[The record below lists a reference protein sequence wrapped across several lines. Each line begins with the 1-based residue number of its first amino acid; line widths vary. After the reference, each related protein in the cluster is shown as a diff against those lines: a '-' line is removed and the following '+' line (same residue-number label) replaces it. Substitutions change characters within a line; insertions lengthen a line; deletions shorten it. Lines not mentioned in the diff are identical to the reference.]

1 MRLHRLRVTAFQ
13 AFAGSEQV
21 DFDALG
27 SAGLFLLHGDTGAGK
42 TTLLDAVCFA
52 LYGEVP
58 GARARDARLRSDH
71 AAPDVRTEVELEVTL
86 RGRRFRIVRRPK
98 QERPKVRGEGVTE
111 EGHSCTV
118 QELRDGEWTSI
129 ASRPDE
135 ARSELAE
142 PLGMTVD
149 QFCQVVLLPQGEF
162 ASFLRAGSDER
173 WKLLE
178 RLFGTERF
186 AAVERWLVDRAKEA
200 RRDLHEQL
208 RDARDVVSRLSQ
220 AAEEDPPEGW
230 EDQPERARDW
240 AGGLGMTAQ
249 ANAVT
254 AQEAATTARAARAA
268 AEAALAA
275 GLELSERRERHAKA
289 TAELRQW
296 EASRHV
302 RDEAAEQLRIAR
314 RAAPVAPLLAAAD
327 ARAAEAADA
336 DTAATAAWEALDDDA
351 RAAATA
357 AAAPDG
363 DAAAAGRRS
372 IAPDADGAASPDGD
386 AGAAGEG
393 AASVAEQPASEAD
406 ADPSAAAPL
415 AAATPSASP
424 ADDAILTLFDL
435 PPLDDGAAGGGSG
448 ADAGL
453 GAPAGG
459 TGSTDGPGAPGDGA
473 GDGDRPGAPAAE
485 TGAGDAPGAP
495 ADGAGA
501 DDTPAASEAPAAEP
515 LRAHAAQLRTRAGA
529 LGALVAVEERL
540 VADEA
545 ALAQLDEQAKAADTR
560 AAAARQ
566 AIEEGERERLRLDEM
581 VQSARRAA
589 DRIAALSQEA
599 TTAKARAKAAAERD
613 RLAAAQ
619 AALDDAVRAAVDSE
633 QGAHAAWLELRERR
647 LAGMAAELAT
657 GLVPGEPC
665 AVCGA
670 TDHPAPAHL
679 DGDHRDAAAP
689 VHATAAGAAVR
700 ASDGDHQDAPA
711 PADPTE
717 PEGGA
722 SAATAA
728 GRAGERAPAGRL
740 SLAEQER
747 AAQAE
752 HAARAQERA
761 TRERAAADNATALA
775 AARAVAGE
783 DAADALRAHA
793 ELLAQRIAHARKEA
807 EGLAAAEAA
816 LTALAATSASHE
828 QRRREAE
835 QAAAGARATRAE
847 RSAALDADR
856 ARVAEARGT
865 FPTLVARVE
874 ALNAAADDAERAAAA
889 LEQAARTAA
898 ARDEAVIAAERAARD
913 AGFADAEEA
922 RAAVREE
929 TALADLERRLRD
941 FDEGIAR
948 RTALVHDETLRA
960 AAAADPPDL
969 DALQTAAEQAA
980 RQDEES
986 QGRHSVEQR
995 RLSAVGTLA
1004 ATLDGSLTA
1013 LAPIAE
1019 RSRRASEL
1027 AALAD
1032 GSSAA
1037 NRLRMRL
1044 SAYVLAAR
1052 LEEVAQAATARLD
1065 RMSNGRYALV
1075 HSDDGGRGRRRG
1087 GLELRVVDGWT
1098 GQERAPSTLS
1108 GGETFIAS
1116 LALALG
1122 LADVVAAEAGGSR
1135 LETLFI
1141 DEGFGSLDERT
1152 LDEVLDVLD
1161 TLREG
1166 GRAVGIVS
1174 HVAELRQ
1181 RVPAKLHV
1189 VKSRT
1194 GSRVEQSSPAA
1205 AS

>member
-27 SAGLFLLHGDTGAGK
+27 AAGLFLLHGDTGAGK

-71 AAPDVRTEVELEVTL
+71 AEPDVRTEVELEVTL
-86 RGRRFRIVRRPK
+86 RERRFRIVRRPK

-118 QELRDGEWTSI
+118 QELRDGEWV
-129 ASRPDE
+129 AVAARPDE
-135 ARSELAE
+135 ARAELAD

-162 ASFLRAGSDER
+162 ANFLRAGSDER

-186 AAVERWLVDRAKEA
+186 AQVERWLVDRAKEA

-220 AAEEDPPEGW
+220 AAEEQPPEGW
-230 EDQPERARDW
+230 EDEPELAREW

-249 ANAVT
+249 ANAFT
-254 AQEAATTARAARAA
+254 AQEVATTARAARAA
-268 AEAALAA
+268 AERALAEA
-275 GLELSERRERHAKA
+275 VELAERRDRHAKA
-289 TAELRQW
+289 TAELTQW
-296 EASRHV
+296 EASRSV
-302 RDEAAEQLRIAR
+302 RDEAARELATAR
-314 RAAPVAPLLAAAD
+314 AAAPVAPLLASAT
-327 ARAAEAADA
+327 ARAEEAQAAAADA
-336 DTAATAAWEALDDDA
+336 DAAWARLDAEAHAAVEAAVAPTPPTSVPAQAAEDA
-351 RAAATA
+351 AA
-357 AAAPDG
+357 AAAPAESATAPLTADPHPSEEGDPALSVDAHQSDLAEPADDG
-363 DAAAAGRRS
+363 LMTLFDFVDATAPATADEADAAA
-372 IAPDADGAASPDGD
+372 DETGAAADETGAAANETGAAANEPSGPATQAGAPAEE
-386 AGAAGEG
+386 AGAA
-393 AASVAEQPASEAD
+393 AD
-406 ADPSAAAPL
+406 
-415 AAATPSASP
+415 
-424 ADDAILTLFDL
+424 
-435 PPLDDGAAGGGSG
+435 
-448 ADAGL
+448 
-453 GAPAGG
+453 
-459 TGSTDGPGAPGDGA
+459 
-473 GDGDRPGAPAAE
+473 
-485 TGAGDAPGAP
+485 GAP
-495 ADGAGA
+495 AD
-501 DDTPAASEAPAAEP
+501 PAAA
-515 LRAHAAQLRTRAGA
+515 LRAHAGELRTQAGA
-529 LGALVAVEERL
+529 LGALVAVEKRL
-540 VADEA
+540 AADEA
-545 ALAQLDEQAKAADTR
+545 ALAELEAQATAADQR

-566 AIEEGERERLRLDEM
+566 AIEESERERLRLDET

-589 DRIAALSQEA
+589 DRIEAFAQEERSA
-599 TTAKARAKAAAERD
+599 VERARHAAERD
-613 RLAAAQ
+613 RLTAAQ
-619 AALDDAVRAAVDSE
+619 TALDDAARAAVDAE
-633 QGAHAAWLELRERR
+633 QAAHAAWLELRERR
-647 LAGMAAELAT
+647 LAGMAAELAA
-657 GLVPGEPC
+657 GLVAGEPC

-670 TDHPAPAHL
+670 TDHPAPAHTAA
-679 DGDHRDAAAP
+679 DAADVP
-689 VHATAAGAAVR
+689 VSADPGVDGTLRPAVIRAGAL
-700 ASDGDHQDAPA
+700 DAGAEAGAQPG
-711 PADPTE
+711 
-717 PEGGA
+717 GGA
-722 SAATAA
+722 I
-728 GRAGERAPAGRL
+728 P
-740 SLAEQER
+740 LAEQER
-747 AAQAE
+747 AAQAA
-752 HAARAQERA
+752 HAELAQERA
-761 TRERAAADNATALA
+761 RAERAATENATALA
-775 AARAVAGE
+775 AARAVAG
-783 DAADALRAHA
+783 DAAADELRAHA
-793 ELLAQRIAHARKEA
+793 EQLGQRIAHARKEA
-807 EGLAAAEAA
+807 AGLATAEAA
-816 LTALAATSASHE
+816 LQALAQTAATHE
-828 QRRREAE
+828 TRRRDAE
-835 QAAAGARATRAE
+835 QAAVTARATKAE

-856 ARVAEARGT
+856 ERVAQARGDAASIAER
-865 FPTLVARVE
+865 VAGLR
-874 ALNAAADDAERAAAA
+874 AAADDAERAAAA
-889 LEQAARTAA
+889 RERAERTAV
-898 ARDEAVIAAERAARD
+898 ARDEAQDAAAAAARE
-913 AGFADAEEA
+913 AGFPDVDAA

-929 TALADLERRLRD
+929 QALDDLERRLRD

-948 RTALVHDETLRA
+948 RAAIVQDEALRA

-969 DALQTAAEQAA
+969 PALRAAAEQAA
-980 RQDEES
+980 AQDEAS
-986 QGRHSVEQR
+986 QGRHSVEQK
-995 RLSAVGTLA
+995 RLAAVGALGEALDRSLA
-1004 ATLDGSLTA
+1004 A

-1052 LEEVAQAATARLD
+1052 LEEVAAAATARLD

-1087 GLELRVVDGWT
+1087 GLELRIVDGWT

-1122 LADVVAAEAGGSR
+1122 LADVVAAESGGSR

-1189 VKSRT
+1189 VKGRG
-1194 GSRVEQSSPAA
+1194 GSRVEQSTAA
-1205 AS
+1205 TAT

>member
-58 GARARDARLRSDH
+58 GARAREARLRSDH
-71 AAPDVRTEVELEVTL
+71 AEPDVRTEVELEVTL
-86 RGRRFRIVRRPK
+86 RDRRFRIVRRPK

-111 EGHSCTV
+111 EGHGCTV
-118 QELRDGEWTSI
+118 QELRDGEWV
-129 ASRPDE
+129 AVAARPDE
-135 ARSELAE
+135 ARAELAD

-162 ASFLRAGSDER
+162 ANFLRAGSDER
-173 WKLLE
+173 WRLLE

-186 AAVERWLVDRAKEA
+186 AQVERWLVDRAKET
-200 RRDLHEQL
+200 RRDLNEQL
-208 RDARDVVSRLSQ
+208 REARDVVSRLSQ
-220 AAEEDPPEGW
+220 AAEEQPPEGW
-230 EDQPERARDW
+230 EETPELAREW

-249 ANAVT
+249 AGAVT
-254 AQEAATTARAARAA
+254 AQEAAAGARAARAA
-268 AEAALAA
+268 ADAALAA
-275 GLELSERRERHAKA
+275 GLELAERRDRHAKA
-289 TAELRQW
+289 AGELTQW

-302 RDEAAEQLRIAR
+302 RDEAAEQLTTAR

-327 ARAAEAADA
+327 ARTAEAAAAAAAA
-336 DTAATAAWEALDDDA
+336 DAAWERLDDEA
-351 RAAATA
+351 RAAATV
-357 AAAPDG
+357 APP
-363 DAAAAGRRS
+363 ALKPPP
-372 IAPDADGAASPDGD
+372 APGSASPGPSEGHRP
-386 AGAAGEG
+386 AEVEEHAEG
-393 AASVAEQPASEAD
+393 AAVEAPAAD
-406 ADPSAAAPL
+406 EP
-415 AAATPSASP
+415 
-424 ADDAILTLFDL
+424 LTLFDL
-435 PPLDDGAAGGGSG
+435 DPVEPTPPPVRAAAAPRAERAVEPVAETGDRAGPADADPPESG
-448 ADAGL
+448 AQS
-453 GAPAGG
+453 PALAADVP
-459 TGSTDGPGAPGDGA
+459 SPAAEPA
-473 GDGDRPGAPAAE
+473 VPAEPAAPAA
-485 TGAGDAPGAP
+485 A
-495 ADGAGA
+495 
-501 DDTPAASEAPAAEP
+501 P
-515 LRAHAAQLRTRAGA
+515 LRAHAGDLRTRAGA

-545 ALAQLDEQAKAADTR
+545 ALARLDAQATAADAR

-566 AIEEGERERLRLDEM
+566 AIEEGERERLRLDET
-581 VQSARRAA
+581 VQNARRAA
-589 DRIAALSQEA
+589 DRIASLGQEA
-599 TTAKARAKAAAERD
+599 TTATARAKAAAERD

-619 AALDDAVRAAVDSE
+619 AELDDAVRAAVDAE
-633 QGAHAAWLELRERR
+633 QAAHATWLELRERR
-647 LAGMAAELAT
+647 LAGMAAELAE

-665 AVCGA
+665 TVCGA

-679 DGDHRDAAAP
+679 DA
-689 VHATAAGAAVR
+689 
-700 ASDGDHQDAPA
+700 
-711 PADPTE
+711 
-717 PEGGA
+717 A
-722 SAATAA
+722 SASSGDQGVSTTHRSPLIPGDGA
-728 GRAGERAPAGRL
+728 RIP
-740 SLAEQER
+740 LAEQER
-747 AAQAE
+747 AAQAV
-752 HAARAQERA
+752 HAARAQARA
-761 TRERAAADNATALA
+761 TCERTAADNGAALA

-783 DAADALRAHA
+783 EPADALRAHA
-793 ELLAQRIAHARKEA
+793 ELLGQRIAHARKES

-816 LTALAATSASHE
+816 LAALATTAASHE
-828 QRRREAE
+828 QRRRDAE
-835 QAAAGARATRAE
+835 QEAAGARATRSD
-847 RSAALDADR
+847 RSQALDSDR
-856 ARVAEARGT
+856 ARVAEARGP
-865 FPTLVARVE
+865 FPSLAARVA
-874 ALNAAADDAERAAAA
+874 ALNAAADDAEQAAAA
-889 LEQAARTAA
+889 LEQAARTAT
-898 ARDEAVIAAERAARD
+898 ARDEAVATAEQAARD
-913 AGFADAEEA
+913 AGFDDAESA
-922 RAAVREE
+922 RAAVRAES
-929 TALADLERRLRD
+929 ALADLERRLRD

-948 RTALVHDETLRA
+948 RQALVQDEALLA
-960 AAAADPPDL
+960 AAAQPAPDL
-969 DALQTAAEQAA
+969 EALRQTAAQAA

-986 QGRHSVEQR
+986 QGRQSVEIR
-995 RLSAVGTLA
+995 RLQAVGTLA
-1004 ATLDGSLTA
+1004 ATLDEALTA

-1019 RSRRASEL
+1019 RARRASEL

-1032 GSSAA
+1032 GSSAQ

-1065 RMSNGRYALV
+1065 RMSNGRYALI

-1087 GLELRVVDGWT
+1087 GLELRIVDGWT

-1194 GSRVEQSSPAA
+1194 GSRVEQSTTATAA
-1205 AS
+1205 